1 MKAETDWGRVEQK
14 NQQKHFSVSEGAAM
28 PPRTRLARHRARPA
42 TAALAAVTVLA
53 GLLAGAVPSASAATA
68 AAADDPAPVL
78 VDRFEGEVPFANQPA
93 DGIFTWGGDSDD
105 PPTLALKDRAD
116 APEGAKVLE
125 GTYNI
130 SGYGGLSHDFAADQ
144 PAHDWS
150 AHKGIRFWWYG
161 QNTAPLPPGSG
172 KRINFEIK
180 DGGANGEAS
189 ELWTTSFTD
198 DWEGWHQVEIPFTD
212 FTYRTDYQPVG
223 GIDQVLGLD
232 EMWGYAVTLPT
243 GAPGSFAMDGVELYG
258 KADAALKASVV
269 TDAAVHT
276 VKEGGTAD
284 IDVSVATTGSVPIEE
299 PVTVAYATKGGSAEA
314 GKDYTPVTG
323 TYTFPAG
330 TASGTSHRISVATRK
345 DGAAESAETIPLELT
360 VTGAK
365 PPKENPQVV
374 IDAHGLPYLDPKL
387 PVKKRVADLLSR
399 MSPAEKAGQMT
410 QAERNALKSQGDI
423 AAYDLGSLLSGGGSV
438 PTPNTPE
445 AWAKMVDAYQLRA
458 QATRFQIPLIY
469 GVDAVH
475 GHNNVIGSTIMPHNI
490 GIGAGRDPKLAERT
504 GAVTADEVRAT
515 GIPWDF
521 APCLCVTRD
530 ERWGRSYESYGED
543 PALVESM
550 ETVIQGMQGSA
561 SGKDL
566 HRNDKV
572 LATAKHYVGDGGTE
586 FGSSTTGSYTI
597 DQGVTKVTRQELE
610 AVHLAPFEEAVK
622 RGVGTVMPS
631 YSSLD
636 ILGDDQGP
644 VKMHAD
650 AEMINGVLK
659 DRMGFEGFVISDW
672 QAIDQIPGD
681 YASDVR
687 TSVNA
692 GLDMIMVPTAYQ
704 DFTKTLQDEVTA
716 GRISQARIDD
726 AVTRILTQKFRLGL
740 FEKPYADTTDIDQVG
755 SAGHRAVA
763 REAAAKSQVLLKNDG
778 GVLPLKASQKVYVAG
793 SNADNIGNQ
802 AGGWTVSWQ
811 GSSGRITTGTTIL
824 EAMKKDA
831 TDAASVT
838 YSKDASASTDGY
850 DVGVVVVGETP
861 YAEGIGDVGN
871 GNDLELTAADKAAI
885 DKVCAAMKCAVLVV
899 SGRPQLI
906 GDRLGDIDALVA
918 SWLPGTEG
926 DGVADVLYG
935 KRAFTGQLPVTWPK
949 SESQLPINVGDAT
962 YDPQFP
968 YGWGLTTLKKAPTGG
983 ELTLGALAVAAQ
995 LAEKAGLGK
1004 SEAGRAIVDQARL
1017 LVQQKAGGKPTAAV
1031 SKPFADADHLLL
1043 TGDLTG
1049 AVAKLRTA
1057 YRAVQR

>member
-1 MKAETDWGRVEQK
+1 
-14 NQQKHFSVSEGAAM
+14 M
-28 PPRTRLARHRARPA
+28 PPRTRRRARPA
-42 TAALAAVTVLA
+42 TAALAAATVLA
-53 GLLAGAVPSASAATA
+53 GLLAGAVPSAAAPV
-68 AAADDPAPVL
+68 AADEPAPVAI
-78 VDRFEGEVPFANQPA
+78 DRFEGEVPFATQPA
-93 DGIFTWGGDSDD
+93 EGIFTWGGDADD
-105 PPTLALKDRAD
+105 PPTLSLKERAD

-125 GTYNI
+125 GTYDI
-130 SGYGGLSHDFAADQ
+130 SGYGGLSHDYAADQ

-172 KRINFEIK
+172 KKISFEIK

-198 DWEGWHQVEIPFTD
+198 DWEGWHQVEIPFAD
-212 FTYRTDYQPVG
+212 FTYRGDYQPVG

-232 EMWGYAVTLPT
+232 EMWGYALTLPP
-243 GAPGSFAMDGVELYG
+243 GAPGSFAIDGMELYG

-269 TDAAVHT
+269 TDAAVHP
-276 VKEGGTAD
+276 VKQGETAD
-284 IDVSVATTGSVPIEE
+284 IGLSVATTGSLPLEE
-299 PVTVAYATKGGSAEA
+299 PVTVAYETKGGS
-314 GKDYTPVTG
+314 GGSGTDYTPVSG

-330 TASGTSHRISVATRK
+330 TASGATHRVLVTTKKIA
-345 DGAAESAETIPLELT
+345 GAASAKTVPLELT

-374 IDAHGLPYLDPKL
+374 IDAHGLPYQNPKL
-387 PVKKRVADLLSR
+387 PVKKRVADLLAR

-410 QAERNALKSQGDI
+410 QAERNALSSQGDI
-423 AAYDLGSLLSGGGSV
+423 ATYDLGSLLSGGGSV
-438 PTPNTPE
+438 PTPNTPA

-475 GHNNVIGSTIMPHNI
+475 GHNNVIGSTIMPHNV
-490 GIGAGRDPKLAERT
+490 GLGATRDPKTVEKT
-504 GAVTADEVRAT
+504 GAVTANEVRAT

-521 APCLCVTRD
+521 APCLCVSRD
-530 ERWGRSYESYGED
+530 DRWGRAYEAYGED
-543 PALVESM
+543 PALVESL
-550 ETVIQGMQGSA
+550 ETVIQGMQGAA

-566 HRNDKV
+566 DRNDKV

-586 FGSSTTGSYTI
+586 YGSSTTGSYPI

-610 AVHLAPFEEAVK
+610 AVHLAPFTEAVK

-636 ILGDDQGP
+636 ILGDDEGP
-644 VKMHAD
+644 VKMHAN

-659 DRMGFEGFVISDW
+659 DRMGFDGFVISDW

-692 GLDMIMVPTAYQ
+692 GLDMIMVPTAYK

-716 GRISQARIDD
+716 GRITQARIDD
-726 AVTRILTQKFRLGL
+726 AVTRILTQKFKLGL
-740 FEKPYADTTDIDQVG
+740 FEKPYADTSNLDKVG
-755 SAGHRAVA
+755 SAEHRAVA

-778 GVLPLKASQKVYVAG
+778 GVLPLKSAQKVYVAG
-793 SNADNIGNQ
+793 SNADDIGNQ

-811 GSSGRITTGTTIL
+811 GSSGNITPGTTIL
-824 EAMKKDA
+824 SAMKK
-831 TDAASVT
+831 DAASVT
-838 YSKDASASTDGY
+838 YSKDASAATDGY

-871 GNDLELTAADKAAI
+871 GHDLELSAADKAAV
-885 DKVCAAMKCAVLVV
+885 DKVCAAMKCAVLIV

-926 DGVADVLYG
+926 DGVADVLFG

-949 SESQLPINVGDAT
+949 SVSQLPINVGDAA

-968 YGWGLTTLKKAPTGG
+968 YGWGLTTLKKPPAGG
-983 ELTLGALAVAAQ
+983 ELTLGALALAAQ
-995 LAEKAGLGK
+995 VAERTGLGRTDV
-1004 SEAGRAIVDQARL
+1004 GRTIVGQARL
-1017 LVQQKAGGKPTAAV
+1017 LVQQKTGGKLTEAV

-1049 AVAKLRTA
+1049 AVAKLRAA
-1057 YRAVQR
+1057 YRAV

>member
-1 MKAETDWGRVEQK
+1 M
-14 NQQKHFSVSEGAAM
+14 
-28 PPRTRLARHRARPA
+28 PRTPHARARHRARPA

-53 GLLAGAVPSASAATA
+53 GLLAGAVPSAAAEA
-68 AAADDPAPVL
+68 EDPAPVL
-78 VDRFEGEVPFANQPA
+78 VDRFEGEVPFGNPPA
-93 DGIFTWGGDSDD
+93 DSLFTWGGDADD
-105 PPTLALKDRAD
+105 QPKLEFAERAD

-125 GTYNI
+125 GTYDI
-130 SGYGGLSHDFAADQ
+130 SAWGGLSHEFAVDQ
-144 PAHDWS
+144 PPKNWTT
-150 AHKGIRFWWYG
+150 HKGIRFWWYG
-161 QNTAPLPPGSG
+161 QNKAPLPPGSG

-180 DGGANGEAS
+180 DGGANGGAS

-198 DWEGWHQVEIPFTD
+198 DWEGWHLIEIPFAD
-212 FTYRTDYQPVG
+212 FVYRADYQPVG
-223 GIDQVLGLD
+223 GIDQVLGLN

-243 GAPGSFAMDGVELYG
+243 GAPGAFAMDGVELYG
-258 KADAALKASVV
+258 KPDPALKSSVV
-269 TDAAVHT
+269 VDSAVHP
-276 VKEGGTAD
+276 VKEGASAD
-284 IDVSVATTGSVPIEE
+284 IRISVATTGSLPIEE
-299 PVTVAYATKGGSAEA
+299 PVTVAYTTGGGSASGA
-314 GKDYTPVTG
+314 DYTPVTG
-323 TYTFPAG
+323 THTFPAG
-330 TASGTSHRISVATRK
+330 TASGTSHTVTVATAK
-345 DGAAESAETIPLELT
+345 DGDAESAETVPVGLT

-374 IDAHGLPYLDPKL
+374 IDAHGLPYQDTRL
-387 PVKKRVADLLSR
+387 PVKKRVADLVSR

-423 AAYDLGSLLSGGGSV
+423 ATYDLGSLLSGGGSV
-438 PTPNTPE
+438 PTPNTAA

-490 GIGAGRDPKLAERT
+490 GIGAGRDPKLAEKT
-504 GAVTADEVRAT
+504 GAVTASEVRAT

-521 APCLCVTRD
+521 APCVCVTRD
-530 ERWGRSYESYGED
+530 ERWGRSYEAYGED
-543 PALVESM
+543 PALVEAM
-550 ETVIQGMQGSA
+550 ETVIKGMQGNP

-566 HRNDKV
+566 DRNDKV
-572 LATAKHYVGDGGTE
+572 LASAKHFVGDGGTE
-586 FGSSTTGSYTI
+586 FGSSTTGAYTI
-597 DQGVTKVTRQELE
+597 DQGITKVTREELE
-610 AVHLAPFEEAVK
+610 AVHLAPFAEAVD

-636 ILGDDQGP
+636 IIGDDAGP
-644 VKMHAD
+644 VKMHAH
-650 AEMINGVLK
+650 AEMIKGVLK
-659 DRMGFEGFVISDW
+659 DRMGFKGFVISDW

-704 DFTKTLQDEVTA
+704 DFSRTLQDEVAA
-716 GRISQARIDD
+716 GRISEARIDD
-726 AVTRILTQKFRLGL
+726 AVSRILTQKFRLGL
-740 FEKPYADTTDIDQVG
+740 FEKPYSDPANLDKVG

-763 REAAAKSQVLLKNDG
+763 REAAAKSQVLLKNEG
-778 GVLPLKASQKVYVAG
+778 AVLPVKPTQKVYVAG
-793 SNADNIGNQ
+793 SNADDLGNQ

-811 GSSGRITTGTTIL
+811 GASGRITTGTTIL
-824 EAMKKDA
+824 EGMRKASADP
-831 TDAASVT
+831 ASVA
-838 YSKDASASTDGY
+838 YSKDASAPTDGY

-871 GNDLELTAADKAAI
+871 GHDLELTAADRAAV
-885 DKVCAAMKCAVLVV
+885 DTVCAAMKCAVLVV

-906 GDRLGDIDALVA
+906 GDRLGAIDALVA

-935 KRAFTGQLPVTWPK
+935 KRPFTGQLPVTWPK
-949 SESQLPINVGDAT
+949 SEAQVPINVGDAA

-968 YGWGLTTLKKAPTGG
+968 YGWGLSTLQKPPAGG
-983 ELTLGALAVAAQ
+983 DLTLSALAVAAHV
-995 LAEKAGLGK
+995 AEKAGLGRTAQGK
-1004 SEAGRAIVDQARL
+1004 AIVDRARL
-1017 LVQQKAGGKPTAAV
+1017 LVQERIGGEVTAAV

-1043 TGDLTG
+1043 SGDLTG
-1049 AVAKLRTA
+1049 AVAKLRAA
-1057 YRAVQR
+1057 YRAA